1 MQFYLFLAA
10 FCENRFCVKT
20 GNWPSKRWKFITSNR
35 LYWVYKKKRIL
46 CWCKQTCLSGK
57 MLPNELQLKNGIN
70 WDFTKYNNSFLNSN
84 LFWEHFVIRE
94 FCIFEIII
102 KFSIF
107 LTPFMTCFETKKFH
121 LWEGSYFI
129 YLNTKIDFRKN
140 KNTCIL

>member
-94 FCIFEIII
+94 ILHFWNHHKILDFFNTLYDLFRDKEISSLRRVI
-102 KFSIF
+102 
-107 LTPFMTCFETKKFH
+107 FH
-121 LWEGSYFI
+121 LFEH
-129 YLNTKIDFRKN
+129 
-140 KNTCIL
+140 